1 MGCGEGNRVLLQW
14 EESGESDV
22 VGLCSSEEY
31 KCMRKLGF
39 VSSASIRCYQ
49 S

>member
-1 MGCGEGNRVLLQW
+1 MGCGEGNGVLLRRG
-14 EESGESDV
+14 ESGESDV

-39 VSSASIRCYQ
+39 VSSASIRCCQ